1 MSEEKYP
8 RRCMLTPV
16 RFSHRVRS
24 HQYWF
29 YRCECGVEKTVR
41 QSHVKA
47 GTVKSCGCMLREFRK
62 RINERLTPE
71 SYRRSAEK
79 RKGMKNKNSGKI
91 CIYQFENKRGKGSRR
106 QYVTKQELEEI
117 WRGEREVVWD

>member
-1 MSEEKYP
+1 MSEEHP
-8 RRCMLTPV
+8 QGSMLTPV

-24 HQYWF
+24 HQKSF
-29 YRCECGVEKTVR
+29 YRCECGVQMSVR

-47 GTVKSCGCMLREFRK
+47 GTVKSCGCMLRDFRK

-71 SYRRSAEK
+71 SYRKSAEK
-79 RKGMKNKNSGKI
+79 RKRMKNRNKGKI

-106 QYVTKQELEEI
+106 QYVTKQELHEI
-117 WRGEREVVWD
+117 WRGEKELVWD